1 MSLGA
6 RPVEESDRWRLLE
19 WRNADRVRVV
29 SVDAAVI
36 SRDTHATWFDRLL
49 AERAGEVLIVTWD
62 DAPVGVV
69 SLERVD
75 RPQAVC
81 SWGCHLGVT
90 DVPPGVGAVLP
101 VLGLGFGFDGH
112 GMRRM
117 TAQVLGGN
125 RNMLGIHRRLG
136 VPIEGTL
143 REHVRRDDGSTSDVV
158 LYGVLESEW
167 PTIRA
172 TAQRLLPAG
181 LRCELDLLLDGFVG
195 RSGPA
200 GLR

>member
-1 MSLGA
+1 MTLA
-6 RPVEESDRWRLLE
+6 VRPVDESDRWRLLE
-19 WRNADRVRVV
+19 WRNADRVRSV
-29 SVDAAVI
+29 SIDASVI
-36 SRDTHATWFDRLL
+36 SRDTHSAWFDRLL

-62 DAPVGVV
+62 VVPVGII

-101 VLGLGFGFDGH
+101 VIGLGFGFDGH

-143 REHVRRDDGSTSDVV
+143 RAHVRRDDGTTSDVV
-158 LYGVLESEW
+158 LYGVLAAEW
-167 PTIRA
+167 PGIRS
-172 TAQRLLPAG
+172 TADRLLPAA
-181 LRCELDLLLDGFVG
+181 LRADVDTVLDGFVA

-200 GLR
+200 SPR

>member
-1 MSLGA
+1 M
-6 RPVEESDRWRLLE
+6 LLE
-19 WRNADRVRVV
+19 WRNSDRVRAV
-29 SVDAAVI
+29 SIDGAVI
-36 SRDTHATWFDRLL
+36 ARDTHSAWFDRLL
-49 AERAGEVLIVTWD
+49 AERADEVLIVSWND
-62 DAPVGVV
+62 SPVGVV

-101 VLGLGFGFDGH
+101 VIGLGFGFLAH

-143 REHVRRDDGSTSDVV
+143 REHIRRDDGTTTDVV
-158 LYGVLESEW
+158 LFGVLESEW
-167 PTIRA
+167 PTIRT
-172 TAQRLLPAG
+172 TAHRLLPAT
-181 LRCELDLLLDGFVG
+181 LRNDLEVVLDTFVV
-195 RSGPA
+195 RSPPESP
-200 GLR
+200 R

>member
-1 MSLGA
+1 MSLGV
-6 RPVEESDRWRLLE
+6 RPVEESDRWTLLE
-19 WRNADRVRVV
+19 WRNSDRVRAM
-29 SVDAAVI
+29 SIDSAVI
-36 SRDTHATWFDRLL
+36 ARDTHAVWFDRLL
-49 AERAGEVLIVTWD
+49 AERADEVLIVTWD

-75 RPQAVC
+75 RPQSVC

-101 VLGLGFGFDGH
+101 VIGLGFGFDGH

-125 RNMLGIHRRLG
+125 RNMRGIHRRLG

-143 REHVRRDDGSTSDVV
+143 REHVRRDDGTTSDVV
-158 LYGVLESEW
+158 LYGVLRPEW
-167 PTIRA
+167 ATIRA
-172 TAQRLLPAG
+172 TAAGLLPSA
-181 LRCELDLLLDGFVG
+181 LRGDLDALLDRSVAHSG
-195 RSGPA
+195 RDA
-200 GLR
+200 AR

>member
-1 MSLGA
+1 MSLGE

-19 WRNADRVRVV
+19 WRNSERVRAV
-29 SVDAAVI
+29 SIDGAEIGEA
-36 SRDTHATWFDRLL
+36 THSAWFDRLI
-49 AERAGEVLIVTWD
+49 AERSDEVIVVTWD
-62 DAPVGVV
+62 GTPVGVV

-75 RPQAVC
+75 RAQAVC

-143 REHVRRDDGSTSDVV
+143 REHVRHADGSTSDIV
-158 LYGVLESEW
+158 LYGALAQEW
-167 PTIRA
+167 ATIRA
-172 TAQRLLPAG
+172 TAAHLLPTA
-181 LRCELDLLLDGFVG
+181 LRGDLDSLLDGFAA
-195 RSGPA
+195 RSGCEA
-200 GLR
+200 AR

>member
-6 RPVEESDRWRLLE
+6 RPVEESDRWRLLD
-19 WRNADRVRVV
+19 WRNSDRVRAV
-29 SVDAAVI
+29 SIDGAVI
-36 SRDTHATWFDRLL
+36 SRDTHSAWFDRLV
-49 AERAGEVLIVTWD
+49 AERADELLIVTWD
-62 DAPVGVV
+62 GAPVGVV

-75 RPQAVC
+75 RQQAVC

-101 VLGLGFGFDGH
+101 VIGLGFGFDRH

-143 REHVRRDDGSTSDVV
+143 REHVRRDDGTISDVV
-158 LYGVLESEW
+158 LYGVLAPEW
-167 PTIRA
+167 ETIRA
-172 TAQRLLPAG
+172 TAMSLLPAA
-181 LRCELDLLLDGFVG
+181 LRGDLGALLDGLVAHSG
-195 RSGPA
+195 RDVP
-200 GLR
+200 R

>member
-6 RPVEESDRWRLLE
+6 RPVEEVDRWTLLE
-19 WRNADRVRVV
+19 WRNSDRVRAV
-29 SVDAAVI
+29 SIDAALI
-36 SRDTHATWFDRLL
+36 SRDTHSAWFDRLL
-49 AERAGEVLIVTWD
+49 AERADEVLIVTRD
-62 DAPVGVV
+62 GAPVGVV

-101 VLGLGFGFDGH
+101 VIGLGFGFDGH

-125 RNMLGIHRRLG
+125 RNMRGIHRRLG

-143 REHVRRDDGSTSDVV
+143 RKHVRRDDGTTSDVV
-158 LYGVLESEW
+158 LYGVLAPEW
-167 PTIRA
+167 ETIRT
-172 TAQRLLPAG
+172 TAAGLLPAA
-181 LRCELDLLLDGFVG
+181 LRGDLDLVLDRLVA
-195 RSGPA
+195 RSG
-200 GLR
+200 RNVSR